1 MSWNLWKKSG
11 ECCWVKAEILWS
23 CSLTSESDISLRV
36 YSHGSLPE
44 CPYKI
49 KAELALNPLTC
60 LPAHTHTHT
69 HTFLFTCLSKEHYS
83 IGQEEQTD
91 MSKGLEWLQKYFLIS
106 HHSPNS
112 PSSKSWERFAWT
124 VSFMYHVFAF
134 LNIPGL
140 LLAGLK
146 ITKNCFH
153 LFLWRRK
160 LKYH

>member
-11 ECCWVKAEILWS
+11 ECCWVKAAILWS
-23 CSLTSESDISLRV
+23 CSLTSESHISLRV

-44 CPYKI
+44 RPYKI

-60 LPAHTHTHT
+60 LPARAHTHTHISV
-69 HTFLFTCLSKEHYS
+69 HLSEQGTLQYWSGRTDWHEQRDWNGYRS
-83 IGQEEQTD
+83 IFEYLTIHQIPLPPKAER
-91 MSKGLEWLQKYFLIS
+91 GLPGLL
-106 HHSPNS
+106 P
-112 PSSKSWERFAWT
+112 
-124 VSFMYHVFAF
+124 FMYHVFAF